1 MNKLSAPDADNEGY
15 MRVALELAAQAATQD
30 EVPVGA
36 VVVKDGA
43 IVGRGY
49 NHPILAHDPTA
60 HAEIVAIRDAAA
72 HLRNY
77 RLGGCELYVT
87 LEPCIMCA
95 GAIMHSRVSRVFY
108 GAQDPKTGA
117 CGSVS
122 DPFSDRRL
130 NHHTTVC
137 GGLLATEAGVLLQ
150 RFFAARRK
158 PPPNT

>member
-1 MNKLSAPDADNEGY
+1 MNEPAASAHAERY
-15 MRVALELAAQAATQD
+15 MRLALELAEQAAAQD

-36 VVVKDGA
+36 VIVKDGV

-49 NHPILAHDPTA
+49 NYPILTHDPTA
-60 HAEIVAIRDAAA
+60 HAEIVALRDAAA
-72 HLRNY
+72 RLGNY

-130 NHHTTVC
+130 NHHTSVC
-137 GGLLATEAGVLLQ
+137 GGLLATEAGILLQ

-158 PPPNT
+158 QPPLS